1 MLLHGLFLYA
11 RMDTE
16 SYQFIFH
23 ISLAILPVKSD
34 ICTYQKTKEVHDMV
48 RKMNQDGKT
57 RKALVAAI
65 EELTGEKAIYRR
77 MPTCNYDIGEI
88 TVLKDGSIDFPD
100 GSDIIEQLAEM
111 RFAAEPEQTELTI
124 ELPNTITETELDALK
139 RLIASKATLI
149 RKAVGAESLKITVSE
164 DKVAF
169 PWFTLTEGNEGDE
182 TATYTAFITALVDMV
197 KRQKRIIATEKDVEN
212 EKYAFRCF
220 LLRLGFIGDE
230 YKAARKILLRNLTG
244 SSAWKGGA
252 PNAE

>member
-1 MLLHGLFLYA
+1 
-11 RMDTE
+11 
-16 SYQFIFH
+16 
-23 ISLAILPVKSD
+23 
-34 ICTYQKTKEVHDMV
+34 MV
-48 RKMNQDGKT
+48 RKMNLDGTT

-65 EELTGEKAIYRR
+65 EKLTGEKAAYRR

-100 GSDIIEQLAEM
+100 GSDIIEQLVEM
-111 RFAAEPEQTELTI
+111 GFAAEPEQAELTI
-124 ELPNTITETELDALK
+124 EIPNTLTETEIDALQ
-139 RLIASKATLI
+139 RLIASKTTLI
-149 RKAVGAESLKITVSE
+149 RKAVGAESLDITISE

-169 PWFTLTEGNEGDE
+169 PWFTLTEGSEGEE
-182 TATYTAFITALVDMV
+182 TAAYTAFITALVDMV
-197 KRQKRIIATEKDVEN
+197 KRQKRIVATEKDVEN

-230 YKAARKILLRNLTG
+230 YKAARKTLLRNLTG